1 MHLVSLQV
9 QFPRNRTKSPKRR
22 DSALETTVGNYN
34 RAYGLL
40 LKKKNKTKKVTHKR
54 AKAHSAQHTDT
65 HSLSLWSTSM
75 EYERIHKVQVRALH
89 PLSSLILSITNW
101 KRLWIDTVIFF
112 NIYNILSSSKILL
125 NLNFS

>member
-22 DSALETTVGNYN
+22 DSALETPVGNYN

-40 LKKKNKTKKVTHKR
+40 LKKQNKVTHKR

-89 PLSSLILSITNW
+89 PLSSFYQLPIE
-101 KRLWIDTVIFF
+101 RG
-112 NIYNILSSSKILL
+112 YELSSNKILL